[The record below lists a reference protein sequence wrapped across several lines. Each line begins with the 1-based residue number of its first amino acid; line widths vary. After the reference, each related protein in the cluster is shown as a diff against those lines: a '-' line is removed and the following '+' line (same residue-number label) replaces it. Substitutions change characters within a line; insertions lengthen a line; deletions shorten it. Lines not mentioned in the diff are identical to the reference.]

1 MKKEDKRLL
10 ETEVT
15 EKAIKELNLDKS
27 KIKKVLRGCKYKTF
41 YYEEVDSDLYY
52 EVKRPEWRHEK
63 RRTRFFD
70 DVKKGKVKLLYIDK
84 ERVDDERNEKASFD
98 IPSGVNIEQE
108 AMDHLRDEAIHEA
121 LSKLSEEDRNLLH
134 LLFFEECKEREVARK
149 IGISQKTVNNRKR
162 KILEKL
168 KIDLEDYSDSF

>member
-15 EKAIKELNLDKS
+15 EEAIKELNLDRS
-27 KIKKVLRGCKYKTF
+27 KIKRVLRGCRYKTF

-63 RRTRFFD
+63 RRARFFND
-70 DVKKGKVKLLYIDK
+70 IKKGKVKLLYIDE
-84 ERVDDERNEKASFD
+84 ERVDDESNEKTLFD
-98 IPSGVNIEQE
+98 NPSDIDIEQE
-108 AMDHLRDEAIHEA
+108 AIDHLRYEA
-121 LSKLSEEDRNLLH
+121 LYEALNKLSDEDRLLIH
-134 LLFFEECKEREVARK
+134 LLFFDECTERKVARE
-149 IGISQKTVNNRKR
+149 IGISQKTVNNRKK

-168 KIDLEDYSDSF
+168 KNDLEDYSDSF